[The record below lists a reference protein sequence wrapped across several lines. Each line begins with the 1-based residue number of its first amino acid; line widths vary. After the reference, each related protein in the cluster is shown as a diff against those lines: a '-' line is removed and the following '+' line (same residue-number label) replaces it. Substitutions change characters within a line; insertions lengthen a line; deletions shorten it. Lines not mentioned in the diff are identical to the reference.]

1 MSWALVGV
9 LVRYSFRMLK
19 IESDIGSR
27 YQSEVASSHMEIGM
41 AAESKQLQRS
51 GLALQVQCAL
61 FARI

>member
-19 IESDIGSR
+19 IESDIGIR
-27 YQSEVASSHMEIGM
+27 YLSEVASLHMEIGM

-61 FARI
+61 FARL

>member
-1 MSWALVGV
+1 MIGV
-9 LVRYSFRMLK
+9 LVRYSFRRLN
-19 IESDIGSR
+19 IESGIGIR
-27 YQSEVASSHMEIGM
+27 YLSEVTSLHMEIGM